1 MFDKSS
7 LRVIRELIVGG
18 SVVLFSLCL
27 SCTCSVP
34 YYLDEATGWGLEMSE
49 LKKQLEDAKSKGI
62 TVKALIFINPSNA
75 TGQDVNLLY
84 NSHHK
89 SLHVLSEE
97 NQRDIVKFCKN
108 EGLVLL
114 ADEKF
119 TLSSF
124 KKVARSM
131 SYRGTDIPVVSF
143 QSVSKAQLW
152 FIFVEILECQT
163 NGQVIIC
170 HRRVLRSLV
179 DTE

>member
-1 MFDKSS
+1 MMMQLLLSS
-7 LRVIRELIVGG
+7 ENDGFLCPIPQYHLYSASITLHGG
-18 SVVLFSLCL
+18 TL
-27 SCTCSVP
+27 VP

-114 ADEKF
+114 ADEVHQGNVYVPEKEIH
-119 TLSSF
+119 SF
-124 KKVARSM
+124 K
-131 SYRGTDIPVVSF
+131 F
-143 QSVSKAQLW
+143 QES
-152 FIFVEILECQT
+152 CQ
-163 NGQVIIC
+163 
-170 HRRVLRSLV
+170 V
-179 DTE
+179 DELQRD